1 MNEKRVKRMLRELRD
16 PNAASAPAGPGFW
29 ETLGKML
36 QSAPPPA
43 KTAKSA
49 NPRRRDIG
57 IATGPHTS
65 PGF

>member
-1 MNEKRVKRMLRELRD
+1 MLRELRD

-29 ETLGKML
+29 EALGKML

-43 KTAKSA
+43 KTAKPANPA